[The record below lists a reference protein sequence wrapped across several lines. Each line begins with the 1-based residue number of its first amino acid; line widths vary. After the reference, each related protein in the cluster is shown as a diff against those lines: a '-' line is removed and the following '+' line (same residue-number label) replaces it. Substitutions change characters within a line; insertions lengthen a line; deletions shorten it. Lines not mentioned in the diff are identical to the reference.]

1 MYTVDYTKAA
11 KKTLAKWKND
21 ETISVLVIQAE
32 EHYEDK

>member
-11 KKTLAKWKND
+11 KKTLAN
-21 ETISVLVIQAE
+21 SVLVIKAE